1 MSVIITLKDIRK
13 KREFSQEKLAI
24 ASGVSVS
31 YIQKIEQ
38 NVIRRVSLD
47 ILDKLCEVLDCQ
59 VSDLLIHVKEAA

>member
-47 ILDKLCEVLDCQ
+47 ILDKLCKVLDCQ
-59 VSDLLIHVKEAA
+59 VSDLLIYVKEAA

>member
-13 KREFSQEKLAI
+13 KHELSQEKLAI

-47 ILDKLCEVLDCQ
+47 ILDKLCKVLDCQ
-59 VSDLLIHVKEAA
+59 VSDLLIHVKEAV

>member
-13 KREFSQEKLAI
+13 KRELSQEKLAI